1 MPSFLSKFL
10 QKGIW
15 PPGGYGFSLRLSGLT
30 LGVGGVL
37 IAAVVAWAF
46 FMGFWVGRGQNPEQK
61 LEQMRA
67 GLAPG
72 SQTAAEVT
80 EKAAQ
85 SGEAQSG
92 KEQES
97 GLAVSASEQQGQA
110 APPAGQPVVQDQSG
124 KPAQPDAQT
133 RQSGTSGQGP
143 GQNPDGKARKT
154 VAPNPAQPGQ
164 TQKPQAAGMA
174 KAERQV
180 KDERQGKAESQA
192 GKQKQANPK
201 KDKQQAAAK
210 QEPTRQGKP
219 VYDYVYQV
227 AASKSE
233 ADAKNLAQKLAAA
246 GHKSGIQKSGK
257 VWLVVFSLRGTE
269 DDAAR
274 VKKSAQTTLGKAVR
288 GKILRLSKNEVGKK
302 PEQAAGK
309 GRK

>member
-80 EKAAQ
+80 EKAPQTGEVQ
-85 SGEAQSG
+85 SA
-92 KEQES
+92 KDQES
-97 GLAVSASEQQGQA
+97 GFAVSASEQQGQA
-110 APPAGQPVVQDQSG
+110 ATPAGLPVVQDQSG
-124 KPAQPDAQT
+124 NPAQPDAQT

-154 VAPNPAQPGQ
+154 VAPNSGQPGQ
-164 TQKPQAAGMA
+164 TQKQQAAGVA
-174 KAERQV
+174 R
-180 KDERQGKAESQA
+180 DERQGKTDSKA

-201 KDKQQAAAK
+201 TDKQQPAAK
-210 QEPTRQGKP
+210 QEPARQGKP

-233 ADAKNLAQKLAAA
+233 ADAKKLAQKLAAA
-246 GHKSGIQKSGK
+246 GHKASIQKSGK

-274 VKKSAQTTLGKAVR
+274 VKKSAHATLGNAVR